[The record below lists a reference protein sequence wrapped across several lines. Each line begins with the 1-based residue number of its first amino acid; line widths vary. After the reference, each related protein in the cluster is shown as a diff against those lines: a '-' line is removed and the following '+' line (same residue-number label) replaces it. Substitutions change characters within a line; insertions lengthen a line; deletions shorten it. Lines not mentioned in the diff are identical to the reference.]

1 MMKTLLMAVCFAAM
15 LFATGAT
22 AGEWSEFAQL
32 DPQKQLDT
40 ANRKT
45 SKAGEYIACKLG
57 KYEVFAEDPLSAY
70 KWAMILYNFSE
81 SMLEEGIVPKAQK
94 ITGKP
99 QVFVRSTKDGYTKSL
114 RDFGVS
120 DPGWSVG
127 MFAYRGPKAALFG
140 YDYAAERETGQ
151 EENEEKR
158 KERDVLLSTMLH
170 ECAHQMV
177 YYHIGYDVPLWF
189 NEGLATN
196 METYDMSMNMKANLY
211 NAMYKNNRADG
222 AVIFLE
228 EGKLKSFRQV
238 FTISSAQWSAAKG
251 DEVHSNYIT
260 SWAACN
266 FFFTTK
272 RGRKFVGD
280 MIKQMCSG
288 GTSAVNKMFTQKN
301 LDDINDLIRE
311 HIKTVILPACKFGR
325 PIRKLMNEGDFETAA
340 KYVEKMKEE
349 FPESN
354 EMKFYSAWLD
364 IAKENDPKA
373 AVKVVQDMVDKTDFF
388 HPEANYVLALG
399 YFSAGDN
406 IKGAKALKDA
416 QKNNSNHQ
424 PTNELAASRSGRA
437 SK

>member
-1 MMKTLLMAVCFAAM
+1 MKHLLIAGCFVAV
-15 LFATGAT
+15 LFATAAG
-22 AGEWSEFAQL
+22 AGEWSEFAKL

-40 ANRKT
+40 ANRRT
-45 SKAGEYIACKLG
+45 SKSGEYIVCKLG

-70 KWAMILYNFSE
+70 KWAMILFNFSE

-99 QVFVRSTKDGYTKSL
+99 QVFVRSTKEGYHASL
-114 RDFGVS
+114 REYGTRA
-120 DPGWSVG
+120 PEWSVG
-127 MFAYRGPKAALFG
+127 LFYSYGSKAALFG
-140 YDYAAERETGQ
+140 YDYAAARDTGDGD
-151 EENEEKR
+151 NEEKR
-158 KERDVLLSTMLH
+158 KDRDVLLSTMLH
-170 ECAHQMV
+170 ECTHQMV

-196 METYDMSMNMKANLY
+196 METYDMAMNMKANLY

-238 FTISSAQWSAAKG
+238 FTISSAQWSAAQG
-251 DEVHSNYIT
+251 DDVHSNYIT

-288 GTSAVNKMFTQKN
+288 GTAAVNKMFTQKN
-301 LDDINDLIRE
+301 LDDIDGLIRE

-325 PIRKLMNEGDFETAA
+325 PIRKVINEGDFETAA

-354 EMKFYSAWLD
+354 EMKFYAAWLD
-364 IAKENDPKA
+364 IVNENDPKT
-373 AVKVVQDMVDKTDFF
+373 AVKVVQDMLDKTDFF

-399 YFSAGDN
+399 YFAAGDN

-424 PTNELAASRSGRA
+424 PTSELAASRSGRA
-437 SK
+437 GK